1 MELVEEPTLAER
13 IASGSITLEELLP
26 IARQIAE
33 ALEAAHERG
42 IIHRDLKPANI
53 KVTEGG
59 TVKVLDFGLAIDICI
74 NNAIQFPSGG
84 NTYAPTE
91 GKCRFARGPS
101 PAGAGP
107 VGHGPVAERS
117 RASHPVRPQFRP
129 ALAAGTTP
137 RGTRRFAGA
146 LLAGTPAE
154 VGRPPAPSLVEA
166 ASPGT
171 PGARLPDAV
180 VDHGPAS
187 PKSSG
192 GSSECITIPIM
203 WVG

>member
-1 MELVEEPTLAER
+1 MTSPAALSFLACSSWLALKLS
-13 IASGSITLEELLP
+13 ASVCACFDMLAMSKQ
-26 IARQIAE
+26 QISCSTN
-33 ALEAAHERG
+33 
-42 IIHRDLKPANI
+42 PP
-53 KVTEGG
+53 
-59 TVKVLDFGLAIDICI
+59 IDICI
-74 NNAIQFPSGG
+74 KNAIQFPSGG

-117 RASHPVRPQFRP
+117 GAPHPLCPEFGP

-154 VGRPPAPSLVEA
+154 VGGEPAPSLGEA

-180 VDHGPAS
+180 VDHGPHRRSHPADR
-187 PKSSG
+187 K
-192 GSSECITIPIM
+192 
-203 WVG
+203 

>member
-1 MELVEEPTLAER
+1 MGKLVHQR
-13 IASGSITLEELLP
+13 SVWMFGQRVNGDLP
-26 IARQIAE
+26 SNSV
-33 ALEAAHERG
+33 ALDVAV
-42 IIHRDLKPANI
+42 I
-53 KVTEGG
+53 
-59 TVKVLDFGLAIDICI
+59 DFCI

-154 VGRPPAPSLVEA
+154 VGRPPAPSLGEA

-180 VDHGPAS
+180 VDHGPHRRSHPGGVRSALPSRSCRSADAS
-187 PKSSG
+187 P
-192 GSSECITIPIM
+192 EVEPPET
-203 WVG
+203 

>member
-1 MELVEEPTLAER
+1 LFLCPGYTPHPDLHSFPTR
-13 IASGSITLEELLP
+13 RSS
-26 IARQIAE
+26 
-33 ALEAAHERG
+33 
-42 IIHRDLKPANI
+42 DL
-53 KVTEGG
+53 
-59 TVKVLDFGLAIDICI
+59 
-74 NNAIQFPSGG
+74 
-84 NTYAPTE
+84 
-91 GKCRFARGPS
+91 ARGPS

-154 VGRPPAPSLVEA
+154 VGREPTPPLGEG
-166 ASPGT
+166 ASEGA

-180 VDHGPAS
+180 VDHGPHRRSHPAGVRSALPSRSCRSADAS
-187 PKSSG
+187 P
-192 GSSECITIPIM
+192 EVEPPET
-203 WVG
+203 

>member
-1 MELVEEPTLAER
+1 MWSSIFAKTVGIEKVAPHDLRRTCARLCDTAGGELEQIQFLLGHVSVQTTER
-13 IASGSITLEELLP
+13 YL
-26 IARQIAE
+26 
-33 ALEAAHERG
+33 
-42 IIHRDLKPANI
+42 
-53 KVTEGG
+53 
-59 TVKVLDFGLAIDICI
+59 IDICI

-117 RASHPVRPQFRP
+117 GAPHPLCSEFGP

-146 LLAGTPAE
+146 LLARTPAE
-154 VGRPPAPSLVEA
+154 VGRPPAPSLGEA

-180 VDHGPAS
+180 VDHGPHRRSHPAGVRSALPSRSCRSADAS
-187 PKSSG
+187 P
-192 GSSECITIPIM
+192 EVEPPET
-203 WVG
+203 

>member
-1 MELVEEPTLAER
+1 MPLSLCVRPLAGEVFR
-13 IASGSITLEELLP
+13 FRPASAFALNRLFLL
-26 IARQIAE
+26 
-33 ALEAAHERG
+33 
-42 IIHRDLKPANI
+42 
-53 KVTEGG
+53 
-59 TVKVLDFGLAIDICI
+59 FDICI

-154 VGRPPAPSLVEA
+154 VGREPAPSLGEA

-192 GSSECITIPIM
+192 GSSECITIAIM

>member
-1 MELVEEPTLAER
+1 MPLSLCVRPLAGEVFR
-13 IASGSITLEELLP
+13 FRPASAFALNRLFLL
-26 IARQIAE
+26 
-33 ALEAAHERG
+33 
-42 IIHRDLKPANI
+42 
-53 KVTEGG
+53 
-59 TVKVLDFGLAIDICI
+59 FDICI

-117 RASHPVRPQFRP
+117 RASHPVRPQFGP

-154 VGRPPAPSLVEA
+154 VGREPTPPLGEGASEGAP
-166 ASPGT
+166 G
-171 PGARLPDAV
+171 GRLPDAV
-180 VDHGPAS
+180 VDHGPHRRSHPARVRSALPSRSCRSADAS
-187 PKSSG
+187 P
-192 GSSECITIPIM
+192 EVEPPET
-203 WVG
+203 